1 VLDFLKRHLRWCQ
14 GNLQYLRLRHE
25 PDVLTPKASRFY
37 LWLALELFFSMAG
50 MIAFVL
56 LAAISAAMWPWWVD
70 FPVLSALALY
80 MTWLTIYL
88 LPKIVG
94 FVDAFLHEAERYG
107 GRGRLLLGSGIETLS
122 SFALTPIANL
132 TSTIFMIGLLFGR
145 KAVWNGQARDGYALP
160 WSMAAAALWPQTL
173 AGFTLFAFLVTY
185 APGAVLWFLPFA
197 IGLMAAIPFAVITS
211 WPALG
216 ALAAQGKLL
225 ALPEEIDPPAEL
237 AAVTP
242 FLRSAPARRDEVP
255 LAADLPVPLVPAQA
269 AIPVQQPARALT
281 GTIAEPTLPPPYPD

>member
-1 VLDFLKRHLRWCQ
+1 
-14 GNLQYLRLRHE
+14 
-25 PDVLTPKASRFY
+25 
-37 LWLALELFFSMAG
+37 
-50 MIAFVL
+50 
-56 LAAISAAMWPWWVD
+56 
-70 FPVLSALALY
+70 
-80 MTWLTIYL
+80 
-88 LPKIVG
+88 
-94 FVDAFLHEAERYG
+94 
-107 GRGRLLLGSGIETLS
+107 
-122 SFALTPIANL
+122 
-132 TSTIFMIGLLFGR
+132 MIGLLFGR

-173 AGFTLFAFLVTY
+173 AGFALFAFLLTY

-197 IGLMAAIPFAVITS
+197 LGLMAAIPFAVITS

-216 ALAAQGKLL
+216 ELAAQRKLL

-242 FLRSAPARRDEVP
+242 FLRSAPARGDELP

-269 AIPVQQPARALT
+269 AIPVQPVRALT